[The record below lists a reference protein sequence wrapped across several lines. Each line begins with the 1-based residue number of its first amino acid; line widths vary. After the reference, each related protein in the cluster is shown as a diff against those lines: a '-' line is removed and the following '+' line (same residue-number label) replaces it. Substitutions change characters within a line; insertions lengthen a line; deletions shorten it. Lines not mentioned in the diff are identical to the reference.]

1 MDRSEFI
8 KRVIKEKG
16 INKTIYLLSKNVI
29 GFPEA
34 RKVLNVI
41 DRYTLTRTII
51 TSKNIKEIKE
61 AKEQLLIEEIN
72 YISDDNLKNQT
83 KNFLNEL
90 IQEKFLQKFLDS
102 VSEKDNEE
110 TNLIDGSN
118 YRKNYD
124 AKNEED
130 EQFNEAISFIA
141 LLVAIFAILLLFAMV
156 S

>member
-41 DRYTLTRTII
+41 DRNTLTRTII

-61 AKEQLLIEEIN
+61 AKEQLLIKEIN
-72 YISDDNLKNQT
+72 YIRDDNLKNQI

-130 EQFNEAISFIA
+130 EQFNEVISFIA

>member
-29 GFPEA
+29 GFPKA

-41 DRYTLTRTII
+41 DRHTLTRTLI
-51 TSKNIKEIKE
+51 TSKDIKEIKE

-102 VSEKDNEE
+102 VSEKDNED

>member
-102 VSEKDNEE
+102 LSEKDNEE

>member
-8 KRVIKEKG
+8 KKIIKEKG

-29 GFPEA
+29 GFPKA

>member
-51 TSKNIKEIKE
+51 TSKNIKEIEE
-61 AKEQLLIEEIN
+61 AKEQLLIKEIN

>member
-29 GFPEA
+29 GFPKA
-34 RKVLNVI
+34 RQVLNVI
-41 DRYTLTRTII
+41 EGYTLTKTII

-61 AKEQLLIEEIN
+61 AKEQLLIKEIN
-72 YISDDNLKNQT
+72 DIKDDNLRNQT

-118 YRKNYD
+118 YRKIYD
-124 AKNEED
+124 ANNEED
-130 EQFNEAISFIA
+130 EQFNEEISFIA
-141 LLVAIFAILLLFAMV
+141 LLVVIFAILLLFGMV
-156 S
+156 R